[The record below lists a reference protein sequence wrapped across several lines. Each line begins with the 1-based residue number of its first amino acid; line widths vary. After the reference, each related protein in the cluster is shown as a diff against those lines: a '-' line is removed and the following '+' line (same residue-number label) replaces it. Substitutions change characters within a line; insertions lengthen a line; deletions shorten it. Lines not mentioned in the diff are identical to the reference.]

1 MCVLLWVEYGISQNK
16 EVRKEEGVLLQQ
28 DVKESESRQV
38 GEQERKANQF
48 ERTVNSK
55 QLTSN

>member
-1 MCVLLWVEYGISQNK
+1 MSYYGWSTAISQNK

>member
-1 MCVLLWVEYGISQNK
+1 VEYGISQNK